1 MTSPSTT
8 TTTYQIRH
16 ALAAAIALVASPL
29 GAVQDGAGYREIPPE
44 FGGHAEL
51 NLSDNQAPAPGKEAK
66 ALAPKFDPGL
76 RATSNCGEQPLGQLP
91 WIGEDDLEGAR
102 QHERARLGGTQG
114 LVSRQG
120 ARLVVTPMRGFP
132 LAFTDWNTPATRDTE
147 GDTRYYWFAG
157 TMSGS
162 GYLRVEVHYGHDA
175 PGSYLVSPV
184 TGEFAY
190 LHHGDK
196 VGAVSGDGA
205 RAAAF
210 DELNEP
216 FRLVL
221 AALDA
226 AGPRVEVECRFE
238 RPSRE
243 FRARTCGWL
252 DATRFEL
259 SWGRDGEA
267 PVPYQFAHDA
277 KRWQLTVGA
286 DKTSPVQVRCW
297 AHKKS

>member
-1 MTSPSTT
+1 MSSRSSR
-8 TTTYQIRH
+8 IRLALAVAL
-16 ALAAAIALVASPL
+16 ALAASPL
-29 GAVQDGAGYREIPPE
+29 AAAEGAAHYREIPPD
-44 FGGHAEL
+44 FGGHPEL

-66 ALAPKFDPGL
+66 ALAPKFDPAL
-76 RATSNCGEQPLGQLP
+76 RATSNCGEEALGQLP

-102 QHERARLGGTQG
+102 QHERARIGGTQG
-114 LVSRQG
+114 LVARQG
-120 ARLVVTPMRGFP
+120 ARLVVTPMRGPP
-132 LAFTDWNTPATRDTE
+132 LAFTDWNTPATRNAD

-157 TMSGS
+157 TMPGS

-175 PGSYLVSPV
+175 PGSYLITPV
-184 TGEFAY
+184 TGALAY
-190 LHHGDK
+190 LHNGDK

-243 FRARTCGWL
+243 LRAHTCGWL

-259 SWGRDGEA
+259 SWERDGEA
-267 PVPYQFAHDA
+267 PVPYQFVFDD

-286 DKTSPVQVRCW
+286 KASPVQVHCW
-297 AHKKS
+297 AHKKP